1 MRFTV
6 CKYRANCWIIAVVII
21 TMVASVPANSTA
33 AGRTKTGINNMPEF
47 LSDMSTAELV
57 TSVVLVIYGV
67 CILVL
72 FIKTLKNPKG

>member
-1 MRFTV
+1 
-6 CKYRANCWIIAVVII
+6 
-21 TMVASVPANSTA
+21 
-33 AGRTKTGINNMPEF
+33 MPEF